1 MAAPVE
7 ADAIVNIGSNHSSR
21 NASRQASRQAS
32 PARVATPTPNR
43 WEGLADLSNIE
54 QMGELFPGLGAQDAA
69 AFDRIM
75 SHPEGK
81 VHLLHMF
88 QLSSTR
94 RDPSVEINKQGLN
107 LLADALDNMARDPII
122 DRKQLESSIISKMI
136 TNDET
141 TVLSVK
147 PPTKYAST
155 CLLYTSPS
163 PRDKRQSR
171 MPSSA

>member
-7 ADAIVNIGSNHSSR
+7 ADAIININSNHSSR

-43 WEGLADLSNIE
+43 WEALADLSNVE

-69 AFDRIM
+69 TFDRIM
-75 SHPEGK
+75 SHPEGE

-107 LLADALDNMARDPII
+107 LLA
-122 DRKQLESSIISKMI
+122 
-136 TNDET
+136 
-141 TVLSVK
+141 
-147 PPTKYAST
+147 